1 MSTQL
6 PMSMETHPDI
16 LELRDRAERVVATP
30 RAQAVEAL
38 AILAGLFLAASP
50 WVVGY
55 NTAFSTLAITNLI
68 VGLAY
73 TVLMAGFGSAYER
86 THARA
91 WAASLLGIWTVV
103 APWAIN
109 GGAHVRR
116 TILTNTITGG
126 VMLCLGMAAVAMT
139 VTLGSGMLRRRG
151 SAPSGG

>member
-6 PMSMETHPDI
+6 PMSMESHPDI
-16 LELRDRAERVVATP
+16 LELRDRAERAAATP

-38 AILAGLFLAASP
+38 AMLAGLFLACSP

-55 NTAFSTLAITNLI
+55 NTAFSTLTVTNLI

-91 WAASLLGIWTVV
+91 WAASLLGIWTVI

-126 VMLCLGMAAVAMT
+126 VMFCLGLAAVALT
-139 VTLGSGMLRRRG
+139 VSVGSTMLRRR
-151 SAPSGG
+151 SAASGG